1 MPILGFRVH
10 QIPPEQ
16 AVTDALPP
24 VTACSTPSPIATR
37 SPAATP
43 SRTAASPGEE
53 LFAPP
58 SCGRGRR
65 EAGGRESVRA
75 DRMAENIDVL
85 DFALADDEMAH
96 IAAMDT
102 CASLFVDDRD
112 PAVVGR
118 LGSFRR

>member
-1 MPILGFRVH
+1 
-10 QIPPEQ
+10 
-16 AVTDALPP
+16 
-24 VTACSTPSPIATR
+24 
-37 SPAATP
+37 
-43 SRTAASPGEE
+43 
-53 LFAPP
+53 
-58 SCGRGRR
+58 
-65 EAGGRESVRA
+65 
-75 DRMAENIDVL
+75 MAENIDVL